1 MHSPMRTPLGRVRGL
16 GSARSGT
23 DHFFLQRLT
32 AIGNLILVVIFLGIV
47 LSLVGESYNTVHAT
61 LGNPLVSIAIL
72 LLLLSM
78 VTHMRLGMQVVIEDY
93 VHAEGPKVA
102 LIIANTFF
110 TTAIGLA
117 GAFAVLKISLGG

>member
-23 DHFFLQRLT
+23 EHFFLQRLT
-32 AIGNLILVVIFLGIV
+32 AIGNLILVVITLGIMI
-47 LSLVGESYNTVHAT
+47 SLLGAGYNAAHAT
-61 LGNPLVSIAIL
+61 LGNPIVAVVIL
-72 LLLLSM
+72 LLLLS
-78 VTHMRLGMQVVIEDY
+78 VTTHMRIGMQVVIEDY
-93 VHAEGPKVA
+93 VHSEGLKVA

-110 TTAIGLA
+110 TTVVGLA